1 MYRKNSLI
9 HQRGFS
15 LIEMLIVIALIGI
28 LAAISWFQFSAY
40 SRKSAMESQIRTL
53 YGDLMEARTKAM
65 FEKKVMALTFTA
77 NSYTIAADGVVTAT
91 KTLNY
96 PITWNNTYVVTYGTN
111 GMLLNAP
118 VAGKT
123 ICLSQENESPVDAV
137 VVSMTRV
144 QIGKKKGGTACADA
158 NVTSK

>member
-1 MYRKNSLI
+1 MCRKNNLTT
-9 HQRGFS
+9 QRGFS
-15 LIEMLIVIALIGI
+15 LIEMLIVIAVIGI

-65 FEKKVMALTFTA
+65 FEKKVMALTFAA

-96 PITWNNTYVVTYGTN
+96 PITWNNAVAVEYRTN
-111 GMLLNAP
+111 GLLPNA
-118 VAGKT
+118 AADGKT
-123 ICLSQENESPVDAV
+123 ICLSQVNEAPVDAV
-137 VVSMTRV
+137 VISMTRI
-144 QIGKKKGGTACADA
+144 QIGKKIEGADCVA
-158 NVTSK
+158 NKIIAK